1 VNKSLAV
8 YRYYGQSTLKTKP
21 GRYAPH
27 RRHSEGAM
35 KSKYAGMT
43 LISFLVML
51 LVLGFFAYMAM
62 KLVPAYTEFMGVQKA
77 MNDLASESFE
87 GKTPQEIRNDLV
99 KKMDYQY
106 VSNGTITPDDISIV
120 KGDQGLQ
127 LQVSYDK
134 DIPFIYNIDFLVHFE
149 KSVPIQGN
157 LATS

>member
-1 VNKSLAV
+1 
-8 YRYYGQSTLKTKP
+8 
-21 GRYAPH
+21 
-27 RRHSEGAM
+27 M

-43 LISFLVML
+43 LIGFLVLL
-51 LVLGFFAYMAM
+51 LVVGFFAYMAM